1 MLTEEKLDE
10 VYEKLKPRK
19 VKFAFDAC
27 SISADDYPEWDT
39 VGLIFEAYAIDS
51 RRWIYDDSNGVR
63 HNGWTFIMPDYFTF
77 ESLWDF
83 EYVDEH
89 LPYEGLAN
97 YLCPEEIWK
106 DATKFNVAK
115 RN

>member
-10 VYEKLKPRK
+10 VYEILKPRK
-19 VKFAFDAC
+19 VKFALDGAT
-27 SISADDYPEWDT
+27 ISDDDYPDWDI
-39 VGLIFEAYAIDS
+39 VCRIFEAYAIDS
-51 RRWIYDDSNGVR
+51 RRWKYADSNDVW
-63 HNGWTFIMPDYFTF
+63 HYGWTFIMPDYFTF

-89 LPYEGLAN
+89 APYEGIAN

-115 RN
+115 R